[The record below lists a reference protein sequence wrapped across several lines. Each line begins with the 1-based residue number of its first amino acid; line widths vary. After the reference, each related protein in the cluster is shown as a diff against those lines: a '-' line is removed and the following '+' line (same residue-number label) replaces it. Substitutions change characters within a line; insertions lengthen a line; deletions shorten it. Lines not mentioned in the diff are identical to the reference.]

1 MLFRSRTPYLFMADN
16 MFRRGY
22 ELAPQDSIMLD
33 DLTIDDIEKALDV
46 KVIVC
51 DYTGEDLISLI
62 NEYNQEEI

>member
-1 MLFRSRTPYLFMADN
+1 
-16 MFRRGY
+16 MFRRVY

>member
-1 MLFRSRTPYLFMADN
+1 MADN

-33 DLTIDDIEKALDV
+33 DLTINDIEKALDV

-62 NEYNQEEI
+62 NEYNEEEI